1 MHKCECENHGTNT
14 RVNGFI
20 DLNGIPYVLA
30 EYLDRNNFQ
39 QIDRSQIKSEIIID
53 QSESMRAI
61 IDINIDDIGKRA
73 SDGHLAIMGN
83 NTKQNNLLKSIR
95 TNCEIIDHQLNT
107 LRRGIVIRVDY
118 QLENYRTHQVI
129 RSMTEEFRINDRSYF
144 LDINP
149 RNVNDNAIIV
159 NFSNT
164 IVSTINE
171 FTHGQDP
178 MILRVTHVHMSYE
191 MVKAGP
197 HMPRIKQS
205 MTSCYNNEC
214 SPGIYGRENDV
225 YNYHKMMQNR
235 HVMPGY
241 DPNGY
246 GYYTN
251 EPVRRITP
259 ASWSMFN
266 RFYHFDNGGSDIII
280 HDQEVYDPM
289 TKVALIPCGTV
300 HVNRTFVI
308 NPGHRLIFK
317 FCIWKN
323 DVVVVNDTTPIAQAL
338 RVPYIDNDCNC
349 NGCTHDSTQYPTTL
363 PIEPPHHCDHQCQD
377 LDYETV
383 IRMLHETKHI
393 EHHQNQTINQLT
405 NKVIELTELV
415 RSLVP
420 DTELPETPIPPT
432 DDNTTCCDEC
442 DTEHDRLEEKINEVD
457 NDVTVIQNAIE
468 AIPEVKPIS
477 SDDINDIINEANDQI

>member
-1 MHKCECENHGTNT
+1 MHNYECENHGTDT

-20 DLNGIPYVLA
+20 DLNGIHYVLA

-39 QIDRSQIKSEIIID
+39 QIDRSLIKSEIIVD

-61 IDINIDDIGKRA
+61 IDINIDDIGRRA

-83 NTKQNNLLKSIR
+83 NTKQNNLLKSIQ
-95 TNCEIIDHQLNT
+95 TNCEIIDHQLST
-107 LRRGIVIRVDY
+107 LRRGIVVRVDY
-118 QLENYRTHQVI
+118 QLENYRTHKVI
-129 RSMTEEFRINDRSYF
+129 RSMTEEFRINDRNYF

-159 NFSNT
+159 NFCNT

-178 MILRVTHVHMSYE
+178 MIIRITNVHMSYE
-191 MVKAGP
+191 MVKPGP

-205 MTSCYNNEC
+205 MTSCYQNEC

-225 YNYHKMMQNR
+225 YNYHKTMQNR

-241 DPNGY
+241 DPNE
-246 GYYTN
+246 YYTN
-251 EPVRRITP
+251 EPVRKIIP
-259 ASWSMFN
+259 DGWSMFN
-266 RFYHFDNGGSDIII
+266 RFYHFGNGGKDIII

-323 DVVVVNDTTPIAQAL
+323 DVVVVNDTTPIAYAL
-338 RVPYIDNDCNC
+338 RVPFVDDPY
-349 NGCTHDSTQYPTTL
+349 GCTHTPIHQHHPVYPMEL
-363 PIEPPHHCDHQCQD
+363 PNHCDHQCQD

-383 IRMLHETKHI
+383 IRMLHENKHI
-393 EHHQNQTINQLT
+393 EHRQNQTINQLT
-405 NKVIELTELV
+405 NRVSELTELV

-420 DTELPETPIPPT
+420 EPELPEEPIPPT
-432 DDNTTCCDEC
+432 DDSITCCDEC

-457 NDVTVIQNAIE
+457 NDVVNIQNAIE
-468 AIPEVKPIS
+468 AIPEIKPIS
-477 SDDINDIINEANDQI
+477 IDDINDIIDEANDQV